1 MWLKTLR
8 FGISVNERHL
18 TLDLS
23 WFALENHLAE
33 NLWFF
38 RLICTGLHVVL
49 NNELLILKNYLS
61 KVNDATTGK
70 VWD

>member
-8 FGISVNERHL
+8 FGISVYKRHL

-23 WFALENHLAE
+23 RFALENHLAE

-38 RLICTGLHVVL
+38 RFVCTGLHVVL

-61 KVNDATTGK
+61 EVNDATTG
-70 VWD
+70 